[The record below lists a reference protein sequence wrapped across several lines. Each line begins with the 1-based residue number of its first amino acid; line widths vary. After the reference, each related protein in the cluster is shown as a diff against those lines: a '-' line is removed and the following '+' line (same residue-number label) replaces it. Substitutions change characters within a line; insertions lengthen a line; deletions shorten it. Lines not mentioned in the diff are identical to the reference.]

1 MFQIRN
7 IENQMLY
14 PVCSNSYANIDNTLT
29 EWIRFLSYIKP
40 EDKEFLNELNGR
52 SLDELT
58 TDEIK
63 RYLKIK
69 EQKTMAELF
78 TKYRNKDCT
87 KKEHDSVYSYMKNS
101 LRDFMK
107 SRLTGDELNKSREIL
122 EKFRAKEVPELKSY
136 IKSKMNNYADLTLVE
151 AYILYEVKEIEYYK
165 KENETNSKIRNRQKE
180 RESTLRKSLI
190 KDYGLPRKNTKL
202 LRN

>member
-14 PVCSNSYANIDNTLT
+14 PVCSNSYANIDHTLD

-40 EDKEFLNELNGR
+40 EDKEFLNELNCR

-101 LRDFMK
+101 LRNFMK
-107 SRLTGDELNKSREIL
+107 SRLTEDELNESREIL

-136 IKSKMNNYADLTLVE
+136 IKSEMNNYADLTLVG

-190 KDYGLPRKNTKL
+190 KDYGLPRKKY
-202 LRN
+202 

>member
-14 PVCSNSYANIDNTLT
+14 PVCSNSYANIDHTLD

-40 EDKEFLNELNGR
+40 EDKEFLNELNCR

-69 EQKTMAELF
+69 EQKTFSLF
-78 TKYRNKDCT
+78 
-87 KKEHDSVYSYMKNS
+87 
-101 LRDFMK
+101 L
-107 SRLTGDELNKSREIL
+107 
-122 EKFRAKEVPELKSY
+122 
-136 IKSKMNNYADLTLVE
+136 LTL
-151 AYILYEVKEIEYYK
+151 
-165 KENETNSKIRNRQKE
+165 
-180 RESTLRKSLI
+180 
-190 KDYGLPRKNTKL
+190 
-202 LRN
+202 

>member
-1 MFQIRN
+1 MFQIRD

-14 PVCSNSYANIDNTLT
+14 PVCSNSYANIDHTLD

-40 EDKEFLNELNGR
+40 EDKEFLNELNCR

-101 LRDFMK
+101 LRNFME
-107 SRLTGDELNKSREIL
+107 SRLTEDELNESREVL
-122 EKFRAKEVPELKSY
+122 EKFRAKEIPELKSY

-151 AYILYEVKEIEYYK
+151 AYVLYEVKEIEYYK
-165 KENETNSKIRNRQKE
+165 KGNETNSKIRNSQKE

-190 KDYGLPRKNTKL
+190 KDYGLPRKKY
-202 LRN
+202 